1 MRNIPIGEVLKEYG
15 YINDEQLN
23 VVLEAQ
29 KSNRSKR
36 LGQHL
41 IDLGFVSE
49 YQMLEALSDKLA
61 EPLIEL
67 SEIKVDIDAVQKIP
81 RAMADKY
88 NIIAIDLTD
97 QQLTIVTSDPLNF
110 YGIEDVRLVTGMHLN
125 VCLATKAEISKA
137 IDRYYNDVAALDI
150 ADDIK
155 LNTIVVEDTLDL
167 FNESEDDTPVVKLVN
182 TLLSR
187 GYVNNAS
194 DIHIEPFED
203 KVIIRMRVDGMLV
216 DYLTLQKNIQN
227 SLIVRIKIL
236 SNLDIAE
243 KRLPQDGHFVG
254 RVEGLELNMRV
265 SVIPTVFGEKIVM
278 RYLNSNTPI
287 TRSDTCGMTLDNYNK
302 IESMINM
309 PHGIIYVTGPTGSG
323 KTTTLYML
331 LESISKRQI
340 NISTIEDPVEKNL
353 PRINQT
359 QVNNMA
365 GLTFEVGLRSLMRQD
380 PDIIMVGETR
390 DAETAE
396 ISVRAAITGH
406 LVLSTL
412 HTNDAVS
419 AIVRLED
426 MGVEPYLVANSLVG
440 VVAQRLVRTICPK
453 CKEEVPAKASD
464 KIAVG
469 EDVKDFDMA
478 LRSAMREDP
487 DVILVGEMRDY
498 ETISAVITLAE
509 TGHLVFSTLHTIGAA
524 KTIDRIIDI
533 FPQHKQAQVR
543 TQLSGVLN
551 AVITQTLLPH
561 ASGIGRVAAVE
572 IMRANDAVR
581 NLIRDN
587 KGHQINSVI
596 QTGKKE
602 GMISL
607 NHALANLVRE
617 GKITLDTAKKCASDI
632 SEFKQYLQ

>member
-23 VVLEAQ
+23 VALEAQ
-29 KSNRSKR
+29 KANRSKR

-49 YQMLEALSDKLA
+49 YQMLEALSDKLG

-67 SEIKVDIDAVQKIP
+67 GKIKVDIDAVQTIP
-81 RAMADKY
+81 KAMAEKY

-110 YGIEDVRLVTGMHLN
+110 YGIEDVRLVTGKYLN
-125 VCLATKAEISKA
+125 VCVATKAEVTDA
-137 IDRYYNDVAALDI
+137 IERYYNDVAALDI
-150 ADDIK
+150 ADDIRT
-155 LNTIVVEDTLDL
+155 NTIAVEDDFDL
-167 FNESEDDTPVVKLVN
+167 FNESEDDTPVVRLVN

-203 KVIIRMRVDGMLV
+203 KVQIRMRIDGMLV

-254 RVEGLELNMRV
+254 KVEGLELNMRV

-278 RYLNSNTPI
+278 RYLNTNTPI
-287 TRSDTCGMTLDNYNK
+287 QRSDTYGMTLDNYNK
-302 IESMINM
+302 VESMINM
-309 PHGIIYVTGPTGSG
+309 PHGIVYVTGPTGSG

-331 LESISKRQI
+331 LEAVSKRQI

-353 PRINQT
+353 PRVNQT
-359 QVNNMA
+359 QVNNTA
-365 GLTFEVGLRSLMRQD
+365 GLTFETGLRSLMRQD

-426 MGVEPYLVANSLVG
+426 MGVEPYMIANSLVG
-440 VVAQRLVRTICPK
+440 VVAQRLVRTVCPK
-453 CKEEVPAKASD
+453 CKEVVDAKISD

-469 EDVKDFDMA
+469 GEIKKITIGRGCPYCNNTGYKGRIAIHEIIMIDSTIRKMISKKADIDEIKEYLCNEQQFETLQDQAIQLVKD
-478 LRSAMREDP
+478 
-487 DVILVGEMRDY
+487 
-498 ETISAVITLAE
+498 
-509 TGHLVFSTLHTIGAA
+509 
-524 KTIDRIIDI
+524 
-533 FPQHKQAQVR
+533 
-543 TQLSGVLN
+543 GVTTVDELN
-551 AVITQTLLPH
+551 
-561 ASGIGRVAAVE
+561 
-572 IMRANDAVR
+572 
-581 NLIRDN
+581 
-587 KGHQINSVI
+587 
-596 QTGKKE
+596 
-602 GMISL
+602 
-607 NHALANLVRE
+607 
-617 GKITLDTAKKCASDI
+617 KIKIYSD
-632 SEFKQYLQ
+632 

>member
-23 VVLEAQ
+23 VALEAQ

-125 VCLATKAEISKA
+125 VCLATKAEVSKA

-287 TRSDTCGMTLDNYNK
+287 TRSDTYGMTLDNYNK

-309 PHGIIYVTGPTGSG
+309 PHGIIYV
-323 KTTTLYML
+323 M

-469 EDVKDFDMA
+469 EDIKKVSIGKGCPYCNNTGYKGRIAVHEIILIDGTVRRMISRKAEIDEIKEYLNLEQGLETLQDQAVQLVKD
-478 LRSAMREDP
+478 
-487 DVILVGEMRDY
+487 G
-498 ETISAVITLAE
+498 ITTVAE
-509 TGHLVFSTLHTIGAA
+509 
-524 KTIDRIIDI
+524 
-533 FPQHKQAQVR
+533 
-543 TQLSGVLN
+543 LN
-551 AVITQTLLPH
+551 
-561 ASGIGRVAAVE
+561 
-572 IMRANDAVR
+572 
-581 NLIRDN
+581 
-587 KGHQINSVI
+587 
-596 QTGKKE
+596 
-602 GMISL
+602 
-607 NHALANLVRE
+607 
-617 GKITLDTAKKCASDI
+617 KIKVYSD
-632 SEFKQYLQ
+632 

>member
-23 VVLEAQ
+23 VALEAQ

-125 VCLATKAEISKA
+125 VCLATKAEVSKA

-155 LNTIVVEDTLDL
+155 LNTIVVEDTLDLFNESEDDTPVVKLVNTLLSRGYVNNASDIHIEPFEDTLDL

-287 TRSDTCGMTLDNYNK
+287 TRSDTYGMTLDNYNK

-469 EDVKDFDMA
+469 EDIKKVSIGKGCPYCNNTGYKGRIAVHEIILIDGTVRRMISRKAEIDEIKEYLNLEQGLETLQDQAVQLVKD
-478 LRSAMREDP
+478 
-487 DVILVGEMRDY
+487 G
-498 ETISAVITLAE
+498 ITTVAE
-509 TGHLVFSTLHTIGAA
+509 
-524 KTIDRIIDI
+524 
-533 FPQHKQAQVR
+533 
-543 TQLSGVLN
+543 LN
-551 AVITQTLLPH
+551 
-561 ASGIGRVAAVE
+561 
-572 IMRANDAVR
+572 
-581 NLIRDN
+581 
-587 KGHQINSVI
+587 
-596 QTGKKE
+596 
-602 GMISL
+602 
-607 NHALANLVRE
+607 
-617 GKITLDTAKKCASDI
+617 KIKVYSD
-632 SEFKQYLQ
+632 

>member
-23 VVLEAQ
+23 VALEAQ

-125 VCLATKAEISKA
+125 VCLATKAEVSKA

-265 SVIPTVFGEKIVM
+265 SVIPTVFSEKIVM

-287 TRSDTCGMTLDNYNK
+287 TRSDTYGMTLDNYNK

-469 EDVKDFDMA
+469 EDIKKVSIGKGCPYCNNTGYKGRIAVHEIILIDGTVRRMISRKAEIDEIKEYLNLEQGLETLQDQAVQLVKD
-478 LRSAMREDP
+478 
-487 DVILVGEMRDY
+487 G
-498 ETISAVITLAE
+498 ITTVAE
-509 TGHLVFSTLHTIGAA
+509 
-524 KTIDRIIDI
+524 
-533 FPQHKQAQVR
+533 
-543 TQLSGVLN
+543 LN
-551 AVITQTLLPH
+551 
-561 ASGIGRVAAVE
+561 
-572 IMRANDAVR
+572 
-581 NLIRDN
+581 
-587 KGHQINSVI
+587 
-596 QTGKKE
+596 
-602 GMISL
+602 
-607 NHALANLVRE
+607 
-617 GKITLDTAKKCASDI
+617 KIKVYSD
-632 SEFKQYLQ
+632 

>member
-23 VVLEAQ
+23 VALEAQ

-125 VCLATKAEISKA
+125 VCLATKAEVSKA

-287 TRSDTCGMTLDNYNK
+287 TRSEY
-302 IESMINM
+302 
-309 PHGIIYVTGPTGSG
+309 
-323 KTTTLYML
+323 
-331 LESISKRQI
+331 
-340 NISTIEDPVEKNL
+340 
-353 PRINQT
+353 
-359 QVNNMA
+359 
-365 GLTFEVGLRSLMRQD
+365 LR
-380 PDIIMVGETR
+380 
-390 DAETAE
+390 
-396 ISVRAAITGH
+396 
-406 LVLSTL
+406 
-412 HTNDAVS
+412 NDA
-419 AIVRLED
+419 
-426 MGVEPYLVANSLVG
+426 
-440 VVAQRLVRTICPK
+440 
-453 CKEEVPAKASD
+453 
-464 KIAVG
+464 
-469 EDVKDFDMA
+469 
-478 LRSAMREDP
+478 
-487 DVILVGEMRDY
+487 
-498 ETISAVITLAE
+498 
-509 TGHLVFSTLHTIGAA
+509 
-524 KTIDRIIDI
+524 
-533 FPQHKQAQVR
+533 
-543 TQLSGVLN
+543 
-551 AVITQTLLPH
+551 
-561 ASGIGRVAAVE
+561 
-572 IMRANDAVR
+572 
-581 NLIRDN
+581 
-587 KGHQINSVI
+587 
-596 QTGKKE
+596 
-602 GMISL
+602 
-607 NHALANLVRE
+607 
-617 GKITLDTAKKCASDI
+617 
-632 SEFKQYLQ
+632 